1 MRVFSTLPQED
12 LRKVTAAAQT
22 VEAEGYDG
30 VVATENKHD
39 PFLALAVAGPATEHL
54 ELHTGVAIAF
64 ARTPM
69 AVANVGWDLAGS
81 TGGRFVLGLGSQVR
95 AHNERRFSV
104 PWTPPAPRMR
114 EYVQVL
120 RAIWHCWKT
129 GEKPGFAG
137 EHYRFTLTTP
147 NFTPEPIDAPP
158 PAVMIAAVGPAMLKV
173 AAEECDGVKLHG
185 FCTRNYLTDQIMP
198 RIEAGLAKAGRTRAQ
213 YEISGG
219 GFLAT
224 GPDDETVARR
234 FEWVR
239 QRVAFYGSTPAYYPV
254 LAVHGLE
261 DLGRKLNALTRQGK
275 WSEMAQEVPDDVAHL
290 FAAGRPPRPDRPG
303 DRRALWRSRRCAEL
317 ARRRRRRGAARS
329 GPGHSPP
336 AARLPRVPA
345 ASLTLRFRTAPA
357 LLEKISSLNAKS
369 ACQCRSWFVLYEQ
382 VMTA

>member
-1 MRVFSTLPQED
+1 MRIFATLPQDD
-12 LRKVTAAAQT
+12 LRKVGDAARAI
-22 VEAEGYDG
+22 EADGYDG
-30 VVATENKHD
+30 VVAMEKKHD
-39 PFLALAVAGPATEHL
+39 PFLALAVAGVQTERI

-81 TGGRFVLGLGSQVR
+81 TGGRFVIGLGSQVR

-120 RAIWHCWKT
+120 RAIWQCWKT
-129 GEKPGFAG
+129 GDKPDFEGK
-137 EHYRFTLTTP
+137 HYRFTLMTP
-147 NFTPEPIDAPP
+147 NFAPEPIESAP
-158 PAVMIAAVGPAMLKV
+158 PAVMIAAVGPAMLRV

-185 FCTRNYLTDQIMP
+185 FCTHKYLAQEIMP
-198 RIEAGLAKAGRTRAQ
+198 RLEVGLAKAGRKRAQ
-213 YEISGG
+213 FETSGG

-224 GPDDETVARR
+224 GPDDEAVARR

-261 DLGRKLNALTRQGK
+261 ELGHKLNALTRQGR

-290 FAAGRPPRPDRPG
+290 FAAVGRHDQIAAAI
-303 DRRALWRSRRCAEL
+303 DRRFGGFVDA
-317 ARRRRRRGAARS
+317 
-329 GPGHSPP
+329 
-336 AARLPRVPA
+336 
-345 ASLTLRFRTAPA
+345 LTLRGDGVGEVPPDLVQDIRRLPHAFRGFRQPD
-357 LLEKISSLNAKS
+357 
-369 ACQCRSWFVLYEQ
+369 
-382 VMTA
+382 